1 MASNTNK
8 KNVRNP
14 ESPLFKRLTKLFSG
28 PIVNYRAQAV
38 NQNRR
43 RELDKFSSKFQSASG
58 KQFKRSGYNPFSD
71 LSANVYINQT
81 RMQRY
86 MDFDQMEYEPII
98 ASALDIYADEMTTS
112 SQMRPLLNI
121 HCPNEEIKIILN
133 SLYHNVL
140 NIEHNMFNWCRTLCK
155 YGDYFL
161 YLEIDDKVGI
171 ENVIS
176 LPIQEI
182 ERLEGEDK
190 TNPNYLQYQWNS
202 AGLTFENWQIA
213 HFRVLGNDKYAPYG
227 TSVLDP
233 CRRIF
238 RQLTLLEDAMM
249 AYRIVRSPERR
260 VFYVDVGNLAAQ
272 DVEQYMQKVM
282 TSMKRNQVVDAD
294 SGRVDLRYN
303 PMSVDEDYFIPTR
316 GGQSTRVESL
326 PGGTYTGDID
336 DVKYLKDKLFAALKV
351 PQSYLFRGEGANE
364 DKTTLAQKDIR
375 FARTIQ
381 RLQRVVITEL
391 EKIGIIHLFALG
403 YRSNDLISFKL
414 SMNNPSQIAEL
425 QELEQWRSK
434 FDVAGAATEGFFSKR
449 WIATNLFNISEED
462 FLRNQRELFYDR
474 LLTSEL
480 DQTAEAVPAEGGG
493 GMDGLFGGEGDW
505 DHGAEATGAPAVEP
519 GAEPASPLAAPET
532 PPAPPGG
539 GDSALLTAPAKR
551 DDEEWHR
558 VKKQGGKT
566 MTTTSKSKGKWY
578 EPRNDASGK
587 RAMQRSMSG
596 DAGSRAAS
604 SSRKNIFKG
613 FHDLE
618 RLSRGIKEDVESNYK
633 EEEKRIFEINS
644 EVKNLISGLELNKDV
659 SEN

>member
-1 MASNTNK
+1 
-8 KNVRNP
+8 
-14 ESPLFKRLTKLFSG
+14 
-28 PIVNYRAQAV
+28 
-38 NQNRR
+38 
-43 RELDKFSSKFQSASG
+43 
-58 KQFKRSGYNPFSD
+58 
-71 LSANVYINQT
+71 
-81 RMQRY
+81 
-86 MDFDQMEYEPII
+86 
-98 ASALDIYADEMTTS
+98 
-112 SQMRPLLNI
+112 
-121 HCPNEEIKIILN
+121 
-133 SLYHNVL
+133 
-140 NIEHNMFNWCRTLCK
+140 
-155 YGDYFL
+155 
-161 YLEIDDKVGI
+161 
-171 ENVIS
+171 
-176 LPIQEI
+176 
-182 ERLEGEDK
+182 
-190 TNPNYLQYQWNS
+190 
-202 AGLTFENWQIA
+202 
-213 HFRVLGNDKYAPYG
+213 
-227 TSVLDP
+227 
-233 CRRIF
+233 
-238 RQLTLLEDAMM
+238 
-249 AYRIVRSPERR
+249 
-260 VFYVDVGNLAAQ
+260 
-272 DVEQYMQKVM
+272 
-282 TSMKRNQVVDAD
+282 MKRNQVVDAD

-493 GMDGLFGGEGDW
+493 GMGGLLGGEGDL
-505 DHGAEATGAPAVEP
+505 DPGAEGAEAPAAEP

-539 GDSALLTAPAKR
+539 ADSALLTAPAKR

-578 EPRNDASGK
+578 EPRDDASGK